1 MAHVY
6 PFKTFHYKVKFVEIG
21 EAVFSEIIASDFST
35 DPIEYRDGN
44 QNSNFVHKQSSL
56 LKYSNIILIDGKIL
70 DEEVSNWIRHAD
82 NGIVERCN
90 AKITLNDDRSQTI
103 AEWSVENAFLAKC
116 HMLEFN
122 EIELMELANEGIN
135 RIK

>member
-6 PFKTFHYKVKFVEIG
+6 PFKTFHYNVKFDEIG

-56 LKYSNIILIDGKIL
+56 LKYSNIILKDGKII
-70 DEEVSNWIRHAD
+70 DEEVSNWICNAD
-82 NGIVERCN
+82 KGIVERCN
-90 AKITLNDDRSQTI
+90 ATITLNDDRSQTI

-116 HMLEFN
+116 HMSELDG
-122 EIELMELANEGIN
+122 IELIELANEGIT